1 MKLIIVFILISATL
15 LNFAFAR
22 SLQELYETMEV
33 KLFEDIRQKDFKP
46 IGASPPAAFI
56 EVKPQAPI
64 LPPKVGFGKLAR
76 GKYVPFQ
83 LIGSSAKD
91 AELIKKP
98 KTVSTIMNRLRAGR
112 L

>member
-1 MKLIIVFILISATL
+1 MKLIIVFILINVVF

-22 SLQELYETMEV
+22 SLQDLYEAMEV

-46 IGASPPAAFI
+46 IGASPPAAFV
-56 EVKPQAPI
+56 EVKPQPPI
-64 LPPKVGFGKLAR
+64 LPAKIGFGKLTR
-76 GKYVPFQ
+76 GKSVPFQ
-83 LIGSSAKD
+83 LVGSSAKD